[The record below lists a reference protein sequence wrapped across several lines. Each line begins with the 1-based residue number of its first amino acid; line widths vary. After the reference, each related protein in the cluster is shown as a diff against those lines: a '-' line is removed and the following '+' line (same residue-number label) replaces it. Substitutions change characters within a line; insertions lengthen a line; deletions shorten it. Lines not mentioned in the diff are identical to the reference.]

1 MITAILLWLLV
12 LMAIM
17 YLVIAYTRVRRFELA
32 RKRHR
37 LHYLAVL
44 AKRENMRRK
53 RQIDAGWHDPTLA
66 YHRARLEYA
75 ARTRS
80 KLEV

>member
-1 MITAILLWLLV
+1 MTTLLLWLLV
-12 LMAIM
+12 LMAII
-17 YLVIAYTRVRRFELA
+17 YVVIAYLRARRFELA
-32 RKRHR
+32 RRRHR
-37 LHYLAVL
+37 VNYLNVL
-44 AKRENMRRK
+44 AKRENARRK
-53 RQIDAGWHDPTLA
+53 QQIDAGWHDPTLA